1 MARLTKYLSVHRGS
15 RSHTTPAMLTNWTR
29 PRPAEGIAGACSV
42 MTGSRSGAPR
52 RPRSRC
58 DHYSEHHQDAAG
70 GGPWLTD
77 ASMSAVGT
85 ALAGVASVAR
95 QEVGELAVHLGI
107 ARQAAMAA
115 PNLDVSRG
123 CVPRHG
129 VGVAYDRIASAVDGG
144 EADTVRQPA
153 PRHGERRA
161 EGNDV
166 AGRGGPAARRGG
178 GADAAPAAVEVA

>member
-1 MARLTKYLSVHRGS
+1 MPRLTKYPSVPRAS
-15 RSHTTPAMLTNWTR
+15 RSHTTQAMLTNRTR
-29 PRPAEGIAGACSV
+29 PRPSEGIAGSSFV
-42 MTGSRSGAPR
+42 PTGSRSGAPR

-107 ARQAAMAA
+107 APQAAMAA
-115 PNLDVSRG
+115 PNLHFSPAS
-123 CVPRHG
+123 VPRPLLRLT
-129 VGVAYDRIASAVDGG
+129 Y
-144 EADTVRQPA
+144 
-153 PRHGERRA
+153 RRT
-161 EGNDV
+161 
-166 AGRGGPAARRGG
+166 P
-178 GADAAPAAVEVA
+178 

>member
-1 MARLTKYLSVHRGS
+1 MPRLAKYPSGPRAS
-15 RSHTTPAMLTNWTR
+15 RSHTTQEMLTNRTR

-95 QEVGELAVHLGI
+95 QEVGELAVHLAI
-107 ARQAAMAA
+107 ARHPAMPA
-115 PNLDVSRG
+115 PNLDVSRV

-129 VGVAYDRIASAVDGG
+129 GAGAY
-144 EADTVRQPA
+144 
-153 PRHGERRA
+153 
-161 EGNDV
+161 
-166 AGRGGPAARRGG
+166 
-178 GADAAPAAVEVA
+178 